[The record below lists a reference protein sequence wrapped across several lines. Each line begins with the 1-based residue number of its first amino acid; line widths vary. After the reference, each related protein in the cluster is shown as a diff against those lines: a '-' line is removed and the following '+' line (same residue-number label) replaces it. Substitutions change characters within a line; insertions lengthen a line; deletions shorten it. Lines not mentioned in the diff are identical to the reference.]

1 MLLGASEPHRHDL
14 SPVASAVCAPGPQP
28 VGPACLPH
36 AGRAHRFWS
45 RHQGEPVG
53 AFLTADP
60 VGCVSETGLVLAPL
74 LGSVRCV
81 SVDDSLQGKAVRLR
95 NLRCRLVLG
104 AFAEYVLHDYRG
116 GGRVVVG
123 WVAPVGLWGVGGSG
137 SSSMG
142 GTVDGSR

>member
-1 MLLGASEPHRHDL
+1 
-14 SPVASAVCAPGPQP
+14 
-28 VGPACLPH
+28 
-36 AGRAHRFWS
+36 
-45 RHQGEPVG
+45 VG

-95 NLRCRLVLG
+95 NLRGRLVLG
-104 AFAEYVLHDYRG
+104 AFAKYVLHDYRG

-123 WVAPVGLWGVGGSG
+123 WVAPVGLWRVGGSG
-137 SSSMG
+137 GSSMG
-142 GTVDGSR
+142 GTVGGSR